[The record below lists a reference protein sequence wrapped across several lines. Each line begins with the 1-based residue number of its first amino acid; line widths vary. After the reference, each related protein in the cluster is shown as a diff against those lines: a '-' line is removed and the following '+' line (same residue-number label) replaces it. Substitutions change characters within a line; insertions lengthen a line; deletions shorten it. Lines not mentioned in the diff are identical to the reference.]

1 MAEPYAPPNAALSD
15 ARAGS
20 VDPSLVTWT
29 HVIYELHAASIVV
42 AVVGAATIVGSFLFS
57 IPSLAAIILNYVKR
71 GDVRGTYLESHFTWQ
86 IRTFW
91 YALVWGLV
99 GIVVWVV
106 LAIVLIGFV
115 LGPAILGIT
124 GLWVCY
130 RIVRGWLALRAG
142 DRVSASM

>member
-15 ARAGS
+15 ARPGS

-29 HVIYELHAASIVV
+29 HVIYALHAASIVV

-91 YALVWGLV
+91 YALAWAVLV
-99 GIVVWVV
+99 GLIS
-106 LAIVLIGFV
+106 LPLTLVLIGFGTWA
-115 LGPAILGIT
+115 LGLIMLGVWAI
-124 GLWVCY
+124 Y
-130 RIVRGWLALRAG
+130 RVARGWMALNAHRPAP
-142 DRVSASM
+142 